1 MKNHPRKTADKRL
14 FLASWLR
21 SPFAVGAVA
30 PSSPALGKLM
40 AAQIDLSA
48 PGVIVELGGGTGAV
62 TKALLATGLSPK
74 NLIIVERDEG
84 FARLLA
90 GKFPEVRVLR
100 GDASRL
106 DRLLRHEGITE
117 VSRIVSSL
125 PLLSMPRQT
134 RLTIMVRAFAIL
146 AANGV
151 FVQFTYGLKSPLP
164 EQALHKSGI
173 VARSVGRVWRNMPPA
188 TVWRFEKKTFKNG
201 HKRTEP

>member
-1 MKNHPRKTADKRL
+1 VKNHPRKSADKRL

-30 PSSPALGKLM
+30 PSSPALGRLM
-40 AAQIDLSA
+40 AAQVDLSA

-62 TKALLATGLSPK
+62 TKALLAAGISPK
-74 NLIIVERDEG
+74 NLVIVERDEA

-90 GKFPEVRVLR
+90 GKFPEVRVLL

-106 DRLLRHEGITE
+106 DRLLRREGITE
-117 VSRIVSSL
+117 VSRIISSL

-146 AANGV
+146 VAKGV
-151 FVQFTYGLKSPLP
+151 FVQFTYGLKSPFP
-164 EQALHKSGI
+164 EQALLKSGI
-173 VARSVGRVWRNMPPA
+173 IARSVGRVWRNMPPA
-188 TVWRFEKKTFKNG
+188 TVWRFEKEALQNT
-201 HKRTEP
+201 HKKTEP

>member
-1 MKNHPRKTADKRL
+1 MKNHPRKSADKRL
-14 FLASWLR
+14 FLATWLR

-30 PSSPALGKLM
+30 PSSRALGKLM
-40 AAQIDLSA
+40 AAQIDPFAS
-48 PGVIVELGGGTGAV
+48 GIIVELGGGTGAV

-74 NLIIVERDEG
+74 KLIIVERDEV

-106 DRLLRHEGITE
+106 DRLLRREGVTE

-125 PLLSMPRQT
+125 PLLSMPRQV
-134 RLTIMVRAFAIL
+134 RLTIMVRAFAVL
-146 AANGV
+146 GAKGV

-164 EQALHKSGI
+164 EQALLKSGI
-173 VARSVGRVWRNMPPA
+173 IAKSVGRVWRNMPPA
-188 TVWRFEKKTFKNG
+188 TVWRFEKKALQRA
-201 HKRTEP
+201 HKKTEP

>member
-1 MKNHPRKTADKRL
+1 MKNHPRKSADKRL

-30 PSSPALGKLM
+30 PSSPALGRLM
-40 AAQIDLSA
+40 AAQVDLSA

-62 TKALLATGLSPK
+62 TKALLAAGISPK
-74 NLIIVERDEG
+74 NLVIVERDEA

-90 GKFPEVRVLR
+90 GKFPEVRVLL

-106 DRLLRHEGITE
+106 DRLLRREGITE
-117 VSRIVSSL
+117 VSRIISSL

-146 AANGV
+146 VAKGV
-151 FVQFTYGLKSPLP
+151 FVQFTYGLKSPFP
-164 EQALHKSGI
+164 EQALLKSGI
-173 VARSVGRVWRNMPPA
+173 IARSVGRVWRNMPPA
-188 TVWRFEKKTFKNG
+188 TVWRFEKEALQNT
-201 HKRTEP
+201 HKKTEP

>member
-1 MKNHPRKTADKRL
+1 MKNHPRKSTDKRL
-14 FLASWLR
+14 FLTTWLR

-30 PSSPALGKLM
+30 PSSRALGKLM
-40 AAQIDLSA
+40 AAQIDPSA

-74 NLIIVERDEG
+74 KLIIVERDEV

-106 DRLLRHEGITE
+106 DRLLRREGITE
-117 VSRIVSSL
+117 VSRVISSL
-125 PLLSMPRQT
+125 PLLSMPRQV
-134 RLTIMVRAFAIL
+134 RLTIMVRAFAVL
-146 AANGV
+146 AFKGV

-164 EQALHKSGI
+164 EQALLKSGI
-173 VARSVGRVWRNMPPA
+173 IAQSVGRVWRNMPPA
-188 TVWRFEKKTFKNG
+188 TVWRFEKKASQNTYK
-201 HKRTEP
+201 KTEP